1 MSAGYS
7 NNDEVYYTPSDSH
20 PLLRAAEHGRLCG
33 MSYSFPALQE
43 SDYLTLSMF
52 EKHKFE
58 HRLAG
63 YTHFF
68 ANTTLTEIINLIVK
82 GLNQDV
88 VDYQSFNNS
97 TVIVLEECIVSLLIH
112 DDEHNGTPY
121 NVNSYFYAKSD
132 KFDKLF
138 RQFLDIEWGPAE
150 DVQPYV
156 TWAMKTA
163 QGIKTNRLKASK
175 NKNVK
180 DVFYPTIQGG
190 IEKFYSDYDESE
202 SPILVI
208 LGPPGMGKTSLIRD
222 YIYKYQKNALITYDQ
237 ALMETDEFFLFFLEN
252 HHDVLL
258 LEDFDIFLKSRE
270 DDDNKIM
277 NKFLN
282 LSQGIVDISD
292 KKIIVTANL
301 DKQHIDPALIRPG
314 RCFDVLELDRYTER
328 QAEAIIAA
336 EGLTFNGNCDN
347 VSLAEL
353 FSNKKR
359 IEDRRS
365 VGFTKLR
372 SEK

>member
-20 PLLRAAEHGRLCG
+20 PLLRAEHGRLCG
-33 MSYSFPALQE
+33 MSYSYPALQE

-58 HRLAG
+58 HRLSG

-68 ANTTLTEIINLIVK
+68 ANTTLTELINLLVK
-82 GLNQDV
+82 GLDQNV

-97 TVIVLEECIVSLLIH
+97 TVVVLEECIVSILIH
-112 DDEHNGTPY
+112 NDEHDGTAY
-121 NVNSYFYAKSD
+121 DVNAFFYAKSD
-132 KFDKLF
+132 RFDNLF
-138 RQFLDIEWGPAE
+138 RKFLDIEWGPNE

-156 TWAMKTA
+156 TWAMKTPT
-163 QGIKTNRLKASK
+163 GIKTNRLKASR
-175 NKNVK
+175 NKNLK
-180 DVFYPTIQGG
+180 DVFYPSIEGG
-190 IEKFYSDYDESE
+190 IEKFYRDYNESE

-222 YIYKYQKNALITYDQ
+222 YIYKYQKDALITYDQ
-237 ALMETDEFFLFFLEN
+237 ALMETDEFFLFFLE
-252 HHDVLL
+252 HHHNVLL

-282 LSQGIVDISD
+282 LSQGIVDITD

-301 DKQHIDPALIRPG
+301 DKQQIDPALIRPG
-314 RCFDVLELDRYTER
+314 RCFEVLEFDRYTER
-328 QAEAIIAA
+328 QAEVIIAE
-336 EGLTFNGNCDN
+336 EGLTFDGYCGN

-365 VGFTKLR
+365 VGFTSLR